1 MTKPG
6 PNHHPHSATPNP
18 NRSRFCRALA
28 LADVVAKEAFYMRDN
43 EYAQELSALV
53 KELAKYFKNTLLP
66 KDDEV
71 LGIDRPKV
79 EDGEDGEAPPN
90 VVVNGREIS
99 DSRAALYR
107 KLDMLTPEIEGMCCI
122 PTKFN
127 WKVGK
132 PRKQSKK
139 AAEADAEIDADAD
152 AAAGESDEMAIEVS
166 DDGEEEGE
174 EEEGHDR
181 FMGGARAGQC
191 KVKCAKCKAK
201 AKGKGKRMALADV
214 DGNGGTAKRT
224 AVQA

>member
-1 MTKPG
+1 M
-6 PNHHPHSATPNP
+6 
-18 NRSRFCRALA
+18 
-28 LADVVAKEAFYMRDN
+28 VAKESFYMRDN

-79 EDGEDGEAPPN
+79 EDGKDGEAPPN

-107 KLDMLTPEIEGMCCI
+107 KLDMLTLEIEEMCCI

-139 AAEADAEIDADAD
+139 AAEADTEIDADADADTDAD
-152 AAAGESDEMAIEVS
+152 AAAGESDEMAIELS
-166 DDGEEEGE
+166 DDGEEEG
-174 EEEGHDR
+174 EEGHDR

-201 AKGKGKRMALADV
+201 AKGKGKGKGKRMALADV

-224 AVQA
+224 AVRA